1 MRSISVISLAVL
13 VWYSIA
19 IRRSWFQN
27 SGSTPSCQIVLRAFP
42 DNDPHPA
49 VQRCAHLRLMITLGP
64 EDRGVLLKSARPSKG
79 NMQQDSG
86 ASPYLIGNK

>member
-64 EDRGVLLKSARPSKG
+64 EDRLVPKARDRGKAPDRSYAPQG
-79 NMQQDSG
+79 HAG
-86 ASPYLIGNK
+86 LSPN